1 MLNSSAKISRA
12 KTSFTCVHYVTF
24 IFFFFV
30 IVLFKQYSAA
40 VRDLSVIVNSVFQ
53 AFVWRNLFIDNG

>member
-1 MLNSSAKISRA
+1 MCTLCHIH
-12 KTSFTCVHYVTF
+12 F
-24 IFFFFV
+24 FFFFV

>member
-24 IFFFFV
+24 IFFSFFV

-40 VRDLSVIVNSVFQ
+40 VRDLYVIVNSVFQ
-53 AFVWRNLFIDNG
+53 AFV